1 MGSVSTRNPTNGES
15 TMFTCPAL
23 HCPLPAWNRSF
34 SSADT
39 LLEHARQTK
48 AFHPLCTTCLRVF
61 KDTAALDQVRDC
73 FSLLTVRHSMVSRIL
88 LVARRGETCC
98 RVSTLQSEIQIAIR
112 PRPTL
117 ARLDCASQLSRL
129 RRRSRRYQCPRC
141 GEHLLQHDD
150 FPSS

>member
-1 MGSVSTRNPTNGES
+1 MGSVSARNPTSGES

-73 FSLLTVRHSMVSRIL
+73 FSLLTLRHSIQSMVSCSFRKHVEAKHVVL
-88 LVARRGETCC
+88 CQPCNRKYKSQSALDQHWRASTAHPNCPVCDAGAADTNALVV
-98 RVSTLQSEIQIAIR
+98 VSIYNNMMIS
-112 PRPTL
+112 
-117 ARLDCASQLSRL
+117 
-129 RRRSRRYQCPRC
+129 
-141 GEHLLQHDD
+141 
-150 FPSS
+150 